1 MSSKQEFRVRD
12 LSTRSVL
19 IFPTRAQIVR
29 DIRDITLQ
37 TGTNQIIIDGLAPT
51 IDEHSIKVE
60 GNGSA
65 TITEVSVDLLPNRDV
80 YEEVY
85 SSDSEF
91 EEETDD
97 DSSDSEDESMKLVDT
112 KIKQVNRLLA
122 QETEK
127 INSVASRLKICEDY
141 GATVRDNPP
150 SPEQFEKLIKAY
162 RDEREK
168 IYVEHVA
175 ATAALEVTQDE
186 IVRLMKEKSKLTK
199 ARTKAQRK
207 AFKQKIKLQATRS
220 RKNAE
225 SAKEKLRIKSERSLF
240 WPKKVYRVTI
250 SIEPTSSAMTSGSSR
265 PSSVASDMTVNN
277 YQVSSRRATDII
289 SLSISYITYEVSW
302 SPRYDLSLNTLTSTG
317 VLEYAA
323 ELKNMTSET
332 WRDAKVLLS
341 TSQTSI
347 TSFNESIPTLPPWNV
362 RLLKGGS
369 RNAEAALFSTSEIA
383 AKRTEWADKNNQH
396 LQQPRYLLFG
406 FEPTNNIFANKGGSP
421 SNNVFGSAPA
431 HHKQNLF
438 PPVAGFGSTTAPSQ
452 GPSTGAL
459 FGSNVSSHNPASTG
473 GLFGAPAPSQNPVS
487 SGGLFGSLR
496 PSLANNSES
505 VAENSGNQPAHGN
518 PLLNNTQPLI
528 HSEHSANVSAPGS
541 DIGDPTGA
549 FETPL
554 IQRLL
559 SPKPTLT
566 FEEGAWEESGMSTT
580 YDLPGLKTLMP
591 SNSVLKHKIAKIEFK
606 NIGFEHVVIP
616 KLRTVAFLKA
626 KLRNSSKIP
635 LLAGPVGL
643 NLDGSFLGQATFP
656 RCSVGESLSLNLG
669 VDPAIKV
676 VYNKPEVRRSQSGIF
691 SKEDSNVFLRSLSL
705 RNTRMQRGVSLLV
718 MDQVPVSEE
727 ERLRVEV
734 LVPRGLKP
742 DGDRIPTGLNLD
754 DEMLQGGR
762 ERERDRD
769 RERISSSGGELV
781 RRSKKTDAWGTADAE
796 LKKSGEVLWNVRLAP
811 GAGVKLVLQYEAG
824 FPSGETVVNA

>member
-51 IDEHSIKVE
+51 IEEHSIKVE

-65 TITEVSVDLLPNRDV
+65 TITEVSVDLLPNREV

-85 SSDSEF
+85 SSDSEL

-97 DSSDSEDESMKLVDT
+97 DSSESEDESMKLVDT

-175 ATAALEVTQDE
+175 ATAALEVTQEE
-186 IVRLMKEKSKLTK
+186 IVRLTREKNKIMK
-199 ARTKAQRK
+199 ARTKAQRR

-225 SAKEKLRIKSERSLF
+225 LAKENMRIKSERGLF

-265 PSSVASDMTVNN
+265 PSSIASDSTVNN
-277 YQVSSRRATDII
+277 YQVSTRRATDVI

-347 TSFNESIPTLPPWNV
+347 TSFDESIPTLPPWNV

-396 LQQPRYLLFG
+396 LQQPRSLLFG
-406 FEPTNNIFANKGGSP
+406 FEPTHNLFANKGGFA
-421 SNNVFGSAPA
+421 NNNLFGNPPDQAKP
-431 HHKQNLF
+431 NLF
-438 PPVAGFGSTTAPSQ
+438 PQPTSFGTTTSSSKPTS
-452 GPSTGAL
+452 AL
-459 FGSNVSSHNPASTG
+459 FGATLPTTG
-473 GLFGAPAPSQNPVS
+473 GLFGAPAS
-487 SGGLFGSLR
+487 SHTPASGGGLFGGLR
-496 PSLANNSES
+496 ATPAQNPES
-505 VAENSGNQPAHGN
+505 VTENTTSQPAQGN
-518 PLLNNTQPLI
+518 SLFGSAQPPIHPEQSVNT
-528 HSEHSANVSAPGS
+528 SAPGS
-541 DIGDPTGA
+541 DTGDASGA
-549 FETPL
+549 FEAPL

-626 KLRNSSKIP
+626 RLRNTSKIP

-643 NLDGSFLGQATFP
+643 NLDGSFLGQAIFP
-656 RCSVGESLSLNLG
+656 RCSIGEGLSLNLG
-669 VDPAIKV
+669 VDPAIEV

-705 RNTRMQRGVSLLV
+705 RNTRVQRGVSLLV
-718 MDQVPVSEE
+718 IDQVPVSEE
-727 ERLRVEV
+727 ERLRVDV

-762 ERERDRD
+762 ERDRD
-769 RERISSSGGELV
+769 RERTSSGGGEIV
-781 RRSKKTDAWGTADAE
+781 RRSKKTDSWGTADAE

>member
-1 MSSKQEFRVRD
+1 MSNKQEFRVRD

-19 IFPTRAQIVR
+19 IFPTRAQIIR

-65 TITEVSVDLLPNRDV
+65 TITEVSVDLLPNREV

-85 SSDSEF
+85 SSDSEL

-97 DSSDSEDESMKLVDT
+97 DSSDSEDESMKLVDI
-112 KIKQVNRLLA
+112 KIKQVNRLLS

-186 IVRLMKEKSKLTK
+186 IVRLVKEKNKLSK

-207 AFKQKIKLQATRS
+207 AFKQRIKLQATKS

-225 SAKEKLRIKSERSLF
+225 STKEKLRIKSERSLF

-302 SPRYDLSLNTLTSTG
+302 SPRYDLSLNTLSSTG

-347 TSFNESIPTLPPWNV
+347 TSFDESMPTLPPWNV

-369 RNAEAALFSTSEIA
+369 RNAEASLFSTSEIA

-406 FEPTNNIFANKGGSP
+406 FEPTNNPFSNKGGFA
-421 SNNVFGSAPA
+421 SNGLFGNAPDQA
-431 HHKQNLF
+431 KPNLF
-438 PPVAGFGSTTAPSQ
+438 PQSTGFGAAASSQ
-452 GPSTGAL
+452 TPTGAL
-459 FGSNVSSHNPASTG
+459 FGSTVPVTG
-473 GLFGAPAPSQNPVS
+473 GLFGNLGSSQNPVS
-487 SGGLFGSLR
+487 SGGLFGAVR
-496 PSLANNSES
+496 PPPAQNLEPVS
-505 VAENSGNQPAHGN
+505 ENSTSQATQGTLFGSVQPPMH
-518 PLLNNTQPLI
+518 P
-528 HSEHSANVSAPGS
+528 EHIINVSAPGS

-549 FETPL
+549 LEAPL
-554 IQRLL
+554 VQRLL

-705 RNTRMQRGVSLLV
+705 RNTRVQRSVSLLV

-734 LVPRGLKP
+734 LVPRGLQP
-742 DGDRIPTGLNLD
+742 DGDRISTGMNLD

-762 ERERDRD
+762 ERERDR
-769 RERISSSGGELV
+769 ERSSSGGGELV
-781 RRSKKTDAWGTADAE
+781 RRSKKPDAWGTADAE

>member
-85 SSDSEF
+85 SSDSEL

-265 PSSVASDMTVNN
+265 PGSVASDMTVNN

-406 FEPTNNIFANKGGSP
+406 FEPTNNVFANKSGFPG
-421 SNNVFGSAPA
+421 NNLFGNAPA

-438 PPVAGFGSTTAPSQ
+438 PPVAGFGSTAPSQ
-452 GPSTGAL
+452 GPSAGAL

-473 GLFGAPAPSQNPVS
+473 GLFGAAAPSQNPVS

-496 PSLANNSES
+496 PSPANNPES
-505 VAENSGNQPAHGN
+505 IAENSGNQPAQGN
-518 PLLNNTQPLI
+518 PLLSSVQPLI

-606 NIGFEHVVIP
+606 NIVFEHVVIP

-635 LLAGPVGL
+635 LLTGPVGL

-769 RERISSSGGELV
+769 RERTSSSGGELV
-781 RRSKKTDAWGTADAE
+781 RRSKKSDAWGTADAE

-811 GAGVKLVLQYEAG
+811 GSGVKLVLQYEAG

>member
-1 MSSKQEFRVRD
+1 MSAKQEFRIRD

-65 TITEVSVDLLPNRDV
+65 TITEVSVDLLPNREV

-91 EEETDD
+91 EEDTDD

-122 QETEK
+122 QEVEK

-186 IVRLMKEKSKLTK
+186 IVRLKKEKNKLTK

-225 SAKEKLRIKSERSLF
+225 AAKEKLRIKSERSLF

-406 FEPTNNIFANKGGSP
+406 FEPTNNLFANKAGFA
-421 SNNVFGSAPA
+421 NT
-431 HHKQNLF
+431 NLF
-438 PPVAGFGSTTAPSQ
+438 RNAPDQTKASLFPQPTVAFGTATSSQGPNAGTLFGSTASFQNPAPT
-452 GPSTGAL
+452 STLFGGAL
-459 FGSNVSSHNPASTG
+459 QAQNTASGS
-473 GLFGAPAPSQNPVS
+473 
-487 SGGLFGSLR
+487 GLFGSSR
-496 PSLANNSES
+496 PAPAQNHEP
-505 VAENSGNQPAHGN
+505 VAESPTTQQAQSNSLFGNAQAH
-518 PLLNNTQPLI
+518 I
-528 HSEHSANVSAPGS
+528 HQEHSLNVSAPGS
-541 DIGDPTGA
+541 DIGDSAGA
-549 FETPL
+549 FEAPL
-554 IQRLL
+554 VQRLL

-656 RCSVGESLSLNLG
+656 RCSVGESFSLNLG

-705 RNTRMQRGVSLLV
+705 RNTRLQRGVSLLV

-769 RERISSSGGELV
+769 RDRMSSSGGEIV
-781 RRSKKTDAWGTADAE
+781 RRSKKIDAWGTADAE
-796 LKKSGEVLWNVRLAP
+796 LKKSGEVIWNVRLAP

>member
-1 MSSKQEFRVRD
+1 MSTKQEFRVRD

-19 IFPTRAQIVR
+19 IFPTRAQI
-29 DIRDITLQ
+29 

-65 TITEVSVDLLPNRDV
+65 TITEVSVDLLPNREV

-85 SSDSEF
+85 SSDSEL

-186 IVRLMKEKSKLTK
+186 IVRLMKEKNKLSK

-207 AFKQKIKLQATRS
+207 AFKQKIKLQATKS

-225 SAKEKLRIKSERSLF
+225 SAKEKMRIKSERSLF

-250 SIEPTSSAMTSGSSR
+250 SIEPTSSSMTSGSSR

-347 TSFNESIPTLPPWNV
+347 TSFDESIPTLPPWNV

-406 FEPTNNIFANKGGSP
+406 FEPTNNLFANKGVFA
-421 SNNVFGSAPA
+421 SNSLFGNTPHQAKP
-431 HHKQNLF
+431 NMF
-438 PPVAGFGSTTAPSQ
+438 PQPTAFGAAAPSQ
-452 GPSTGAL
+452 NPISTGAL
-459 FGSNVSSHNPASTG
+459 FGSAAPSTG
-473 GLFGAPAPSQNPVS
+473 GLFGTFAPSQNPVPT
-487 SGGLFGSLR
+487 GGAFGMSRPFPPQNSEPVPENSTSQPTQGNSLFGGAQ
-496 PSLANNSES
+496 PPMHPEYS
-505 VAENSGNQPAHGN
+505 V
-518 PLLNNTQPLI
+518 
-528 HSEHSANVSAPGS
+528 NVSAPGS
-541 DIGDPTGA
+541 DIGDPTGT
-549 FETPL
+549 FEAPL
-554 IQRLL
+554 VQRLL

-606 NIGFEHVVIP
+606 NIGFEHVVVP

-643 NLDGSFLGQATFP
+643 NLDGSFLGQAMFP
-656 RCSVGESLSLNLG
+656 RCSVGENLSLNLG

-691 SKEDSNVFLRSLSL
+691 SKEDSNIFLRSLSL
-705 RNTRMQRGVSLLV
+705 RNTRIQRGVSLLV

-742 DGDRIPTGLNLD
+742 DGDRIATGLNLD
-754 DEMLQGGR
+754 DEMLQGGGR
-762 ERERDRD
+762 ERERDRE
-769 RERISSSGGELV
+769 RERERSSGGGGEIV
-781 RRSKKTDAWGTADAE
+781 RRSRKSDAWGTADAE
-796 LKKSGEVLWNVRLAP
+796 LKKTGEVLWNVRLAP

>member
-1 MSSKQEFRVRD
+1 MTSKQEFRVRD

-65 TITEVSVDLLPNRDV
+65 TITEVSVDLLPNREV

-85 SSDSEF
+85 SSDSEL

-97 DSSDSEDESMKLVDT
+97 DSSDSEDESMKLIDT

-141 GATVRDNPP
+141 GATH
-150 SPEQFEKLIKAY
+150 IG
-162 RDEREK
+162 DEREK

-175 ATAALEVTQDE
+175 ATAALEVTQEE
-186 IVRLMKEKSKLTK
+186 IVRLMKEKNKITK
-199 ARTKAQRK
+199 ARTRAQRR

-225 SAKEKLRIKSERSLF
+225 AAKEKMRIKSERSLF

-265 PSSVASDMTVNN
+265 PSSVASDLTVNN

-347 TSFNESIPTLPPWNV
+347 TSFDESIPTLPPWNV

-369 RNAEAALFSTSEIA
+369 RNAEAALFSASEIA
-383 AKRTEWADKNNQH
+383 AKRTEWADKKQSTS
-396 LQQPRYLLFG
+396 
-406 FEPTNNIFANKGGSP
+406 PTTS
-421 SNNVFGSAPA
+421 
-431 HHKQNLF
+431 
-438 PPVAGFGSTTAPSQ
+438 
-452 GPSTGAL
+452 
-459 FGSNVSSHNPASTG
+459 
-473 GLFGAPAPSQNPVS
+473 
-487 SGGLFGSLR
+487 
-496 PSLANNSES
+496 
-505 VAENSGNQPAHGN
+505 
-518 PLLNNTQPLI
+518 
-528 HSEHSANVSAPGS
+528 
-541 DIGDPTGA
+541 
-549 FETPL
+549 
-554 IQRLL
+554 
-559 SPKPTLT
+559 
-566 FEEGAWEESGMSTT
+566 
-580 YDLPGLKTLMP
+580 
-591 SNSVLKHKIAKIEFK
+591 
-606 NIGFEHVVIP
+606 
-616 KLRTVAFLKA
+616 
-626 KLRNSSKIP
+626 
-635 LLAGPVGL
+635 
-643 NLDGSFLGQATFP
+643 
-656 RCSVGESLSLNLG
+656 
-669 VDPAIKV
+669 
-676 VYNKPEVRRSQSGIF
+676 
-691 SKEDSNVFLRSLSL
+691 
-705 RNTRMQRGVSLLV
+705 
-718 MDQVPVSEE
+718 
-727 ERLRVEV
+727 
-734 LVPRGLKP
+734 
-742 DGDRIPTGLNLD
+742 
-754 DEMLQGGR
+754 
-762 ERERDRD
+762 
-769 RERISSSGGELV
+769 ISSFWS
-781 RRSKKTDAWGTADAE
+781 
-796 LKKSGEVLWNVRLAP
+796 
-811 GAGVKLVLQYEAG
+811 
-824 FPSGETVVNA
+824 

>member
-85 SSDSEF
+85 SSDSEL

-122 QETEK
+122 QENEK

-150 SPEQFEKLIKAY
+150 SPEQFEKLMKAY

-207 AFKQKIKLQATRS
+207 TFKQKIKLQATKS

-250 SIEPTSSAMTSGSSR
+250 SIEPTSSAMISGSSR

-347 TSFNESIPTLPPWNV
+347 TSFNESIPTLPHGTCDY
-362 RLLKGGS
+362 LKEGV
-369 RNAEAALFSTSEIA
+369 EMPKPLF
-383 AKRTEWADKNNQH
+383 
-396 LQQPRYLLFG
+396 LVPQPRYLLFG
-406 FEPTNNIFANKGGSP
+406 FEPTNNPFQNKGGFP
-421 SNNVFGSAPA
+421 SNNIFGNAPA
-431 HHKQNLF
+431 HHKQNFF
-438 PPVAGFGSTTAPSQ
+438 PPVAGFGSIATSQ
-452 GPSTGAL
+452 GPSTESYLYWWLIWG
-459 FGSNVSSHNPASTG
+459 
-473 GLFGAPAPSQNPVS
+473 PAPSQNPAS

-496 PSLANNSES
+496 TATTNIPES
-505 VAENSGNQPAHGN
+505 VAENSASQPAQGNSLLGSVQPPEHG
-518 PLLNNTQPLI
+518 
-528 HSEHSANVSAPGS
+528 ANFSTPGS
-541 DIGDPTGA
+541 DMGDPSEAIEG
-549 FETPL
+549 PL

-705 RNTRMQRGVSLLV
+705 RNTRIQRGVSLLV

-769 RERISSSGGELV
+769 RERTSSSG
-781 RRSKKTDAWGTADAE
+781 E

>member
-1 MSSKQEFRVRD
+1 MTSKQEFRVRD

-65 TITEVSVDLLPNRDV
+65 TITEVSVDLLPNREV

-85 SSDSEF
+85 SSDSEL

-97 DSSDSEDESMKLVDT
+97 DSSDSEDESMKLIDT

-175 ATAALEVTQDE
+175 ATAALEVTQEE
-186 IVRLMKEKSKLTK
+186 IVRLMKEKNKITK
-199 ARTKAQRK
+199 ARTRAQRR

-225 SAKEKLRIKSERSLF
+225 AAKEKMRIKSERSLF

-265 PSSVASDMTVNN
+265 PSSVASDLTVNN

-347 TSFNESIPTLPPWNV
+347 TSFDESIPTLPPWNV

-369 RNAEAALFSTSEIA
+369 RNAEAALFSASEIA

-406 FEPTNNIFANKGGSP
+406 LEPTNNLFNNKGGFANTNMFGNPPDPKP
-421 SNNVFGSAPA
+421 S
-431 HHKQNLF
+431 LF
-438 PPVAGFGSTTAPSQ
+438 PPPPSFGAATSSQ
-452 GPSTGAL
+452 NSASAL
-459 FGSNVSSHNPASTG
+459 FGSAHPTANR
-473 GLFGAPAPSQNPVS
+473 LFGTASSSQNPPS
-487 SGGLFGSLR
+487 SGGLFGGLR
-496 PSLANNSES
+496 PTPAQNPEPVSENTAS
-505 VAENSGNQPAHGN
+505 QPAQAQGSS
-518 PLLNNTQPLI
+518 LFGSAQPNI
-528 HSEHSANVSAPGS
+528 HPDHNASFSAPGS
-541 DIGDPTGA
+541 DMGDPTSA
-549 FETPL
+549 FEAPL
-554 IQRLL
+554 VQRLL

-606 NIGFEHVVIP
+606 NIGFEHVVVP

-626 KLRNSSKIP
+626 KLRNTSKIP

-656 RCSVGESLSLNLG
+656 RCSIGEGLSLNLG

-705 RNTRMQRGVSLLV
+705 RNTRLQRGVSLLV

-742 DGDRIPTGLNLD
+742 DGDRIATGLNLD

-769 RERISSSGGELV
+769 RERSSSGGEIV
-781 RRSKKTDAWGTADAE
+781 RRSKKIDAWGTADAE
-796 LKKSGEVLWNVRLAP
+796 LKKTGEVLWHVRLAP